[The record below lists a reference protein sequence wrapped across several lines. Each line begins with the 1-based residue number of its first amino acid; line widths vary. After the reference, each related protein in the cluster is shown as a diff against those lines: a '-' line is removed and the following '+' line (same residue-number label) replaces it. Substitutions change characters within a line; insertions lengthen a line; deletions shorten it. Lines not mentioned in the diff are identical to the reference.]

1 MSASNEAEKACVV
14 TFESCVW
21 ALSEEKNHKYCAQR
35 TQPTPVQAMRGGVF
49 VSVWF
54 RNHSRADVLHFGP
67 LTRRVRSSA
76 AEIDMDVPSHG
87 RTNEVAHHRCSFV
100 ISRESATFQF
110 ESGVVRSVYSPASL
124 RHRTVTGCVLLLGV
138 TYEADRRR
146 EESAYITD
154 YRIDRLRTKG

>member
-76 AEIDMDVPSHG
+76 AEIDMDVPSH
-87 RTNEVAHHRCSFV
+87 
-100 ISRESATFQF
+100 
-110 ESGVVRSVYSPASL
+110 
-124 RHRTVTGCVLLLGV
+124 
-138 TYEADRRR
+138 
-146 EESAYITD
+146 
-154 YRIDRLRTKG
+154 